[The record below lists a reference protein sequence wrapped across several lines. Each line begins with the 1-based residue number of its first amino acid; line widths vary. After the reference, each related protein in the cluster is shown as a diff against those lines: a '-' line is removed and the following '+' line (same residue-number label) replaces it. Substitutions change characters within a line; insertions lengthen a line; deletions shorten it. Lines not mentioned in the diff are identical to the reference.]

1 MKLIPFGKM
10 KKRHALTSAV
20 IIAAACAAFLSLESC
35 GSGSSS
41 SAASASKGAQPLP
54 DTLRVATLYGP
65 TSYFIYRDEPMGYDY
80 TLVDSLARQKGMVLD
95 LKVASSLTQA
105 VNMLDSGKIDL
116 IAYEVPVTAH
126 YKQYALACGP
136 ETETEQ
142 VLVQPKIRG
151 EAEIT
156 DVTQLVGRDVY
167 VESDSR
173 FLRRL
178 QNLDSELGGGINIH
192 EVNADSIIT
201 EDLIGMVSNGEV
213 PLTVVDNNI
222 AMLNATFYPDLDVS
236 LPVSFP
242 QKAAWAVAP
251 DKKWLADSIDAW
263 FASKEPQEINKDLL
277 KRYFEQTKYVPSV
290 RFDFSK
296 GYISKYDNLFKQ
308 YAPKVDW
315 DWRLLA
321 AQAYVESKFNT
332 NARSWV
338 GARGLMQ
345 VMPSTARGYRTNPR
359 SLNNPETSLKVATAL
374 INDLDGYLKPY
385 VPSDG
390 ERLKFVIAA
399 YNVGIAHIYDAISLA
414 KKNGLDPE
422 KWDGNVEKALM
433 MKMNPK
439 IYRSDDVRYGYCRA
453 TETVSY
459 VKQITNFYNQAR
471 REIPA

>member
-1 MKLIPFGKM
+1 MKSKPSIFSK
-10 KKRHALTSAV
+10 
-20 IIAAACAAFLSLESC
+20 AFLAAMAAGAMLLSTQC
-35 GSGSSS
+35 TGNTQ
-41 SAASASKGAQPLP
+41 SAGGGTEGTLP

-95 LKVASSLTQA
+95 LKVVPSLTRA
-105 VNMLDSGKIDL
+105 VEMLDSGKIDL

-126 YKQYALACGP
+126 YQNYAIPCGP
-136 ETETEQ
+136 ETTTEQ

-151 EAEIT
+151 EAPIT
-156 DVTQLVGRDVY
+156 DVTQLVGKDVY

-173 FLRRL
+173 FLRRM
-178 QNLDSELGGGINIH
+178 QNLDTELGGGIRIH

-201 EDLIGMVSNGEV
+201 EDLIGMVSNGEL
-213 PLTVVDNNI
+213 PLTIVDSDI
-222 AMLNATFYPDLDVS
+222 ARLNATFYPDLDVS
-236 LPVSFP
+236 VPVSFP
-242 QKAAWAVAP
+242 QRSAWAVSP
-251 DKKWLADSIDAW
+251 KNQWLADSIDAW
-263 FASKEPQEINKDLL
+263 FAQAGPQEINDELL
-277 KRYFEQTKYVPSV
+277 KRYYEQTKFVPSV

-308 YAPKVDW
+308 YAPTVGW
-315 DWRLLA
+315 DWRLMA
-321 AQAYVESKFNT
+321 AQAYVESKFNA

-345 VMPSTARGYRTNPR
+345 VMPSTARGYRTNPK
-359 SLNNPETSLKVATAL
+359 SLNNPETSVKVASAL
-374 INDLDGYLKPY
+374 INDLDSYLKPY

-439 IYRSDDVRYGYCRA
+439 VYRSDDVRYGYCRA
-453 TETVSY
+453 TETVAY
-459 VKQITNFYNQAR
+459 VKQITNFYDQAR

>member
-1 MKLIPFGKM
+1 MAAGAILFSTQCTGHADDKAGDSEGK
-10 KKRHALTSAV
+10 
-20 IIAAACAAFLSLESC
+20 
-35 GSGSSS
+35 
-41 SAASASKGAQPLP
+41 LP

-95 LKVASSLTQA
+95 LQVVPSLTRA
-105 VNMLDSGKIDL
+105 VEMLDSGKIDL

-126 YKQYALACGP
+126 YRNYAIPCGP
-136 ETETEQ
+136 ETTTEQ

-151 EAEIT
+151 EAQIT
-156 DVTQLVGRDVY
+156 DVTQLVDKDVY

-173 FLRRL
+173 FLRRM
-178 QNLDSELGGGINIH
+178 QNLDTELGGGIRIH

-201 EDLIGMVSNGEV
+201 EDLIGMVSSGEL
-213 PLTVVDNNI
+213 PLTVVDSDI
-222 AMLNATFYPDLDVS
+222 ARLNATFYPDLDVS
-236 LPVSFP
+236 VPVSFP
-242 QKAAWAVAP
+242 QRSAWAVAP
-251 DKKWLADSIDAW
+251 KNQWLADSIDAW
-263 FASKEPQEINKDLL
+263 FAQAGPQEINHELL
-277 KRYFEQTKYVPSV
+277 KRYYEQTKFVPSV

-308 YAPKVDW
+308 YAPTVGW
-315 DWRLLA
+315 DWRLMA
-321 AQAYVESKFNT
+321 AQAYVESKFNA

-345 VMPSTARGYRTNPR
+345 VMPSTARGYRTNPKN
-359 SLNNPETSLKVATAL
+359 LNNPETSVKVASAL

-439 IYRSDDVRYGYCRA
+439 VYRSDDVRYGYCRA
-453 TETVSY
+453 TETVAY
-459 VKQITNFYNQAR
+459 VKQITNFYDQAR

>member
-1 MKLIPFGKM
+1 MTQRRALKSAILI
-10 KKRHALTSAV
+10 LSS
-20 IIAAACAAFLSLESC
+20 ACAAIT
-35 GSGSSS
+35 GSSCS
-41 SAASASKGAQPLP
+41 SSPDASSKASGDALPLP

-65 TSYFIYRDEPMGYDY
+65 TSYFLYRDEPTGYDY

-116 IAYEVPVTAH
+116 IAYGVPVTAH

-136 ETETEQ
+136 QTETEQ

-151 EAEIT
+151 EAAIS
-156 DVTQLVGRDVY
+156 DVTDLIGKDVY

-201 EDLIGMVSNGEV
+201 EDLIGMVSNGEI
-213 PLTVVDNNI
+213 PLTIVDSDI
-222 AMLNATFYPDLDVS
+222 ARLNATYYPDLDVS
-236 LPVSFP
+236 LPVSFT
-242 QKAAWAVAP
+242 QRAAWAVAP

-263 FASKEPQEINKDLL
+263 FDSAEPQEINRELL
-277 KRYFEQTKYVPSV
+277 KRYYEQTKYTPTV

-296 GYISKYDNLFKQ
+296 GYISKYDKLFKR
-308 YAPKVDW
+308 YAPTVGW
-315 DWRLLA
+315 DWRLMA

-359 SLNNPETSLKVATAL
+359 NLNNPETSLKVASAL
-374 INDLDGYLKPY
+374 INDLDKYLKPH

-399 YNVGIAHIYDAISLA
+399 YNVGIAHIYDAIALA
-414 KKNGLDPE
+414 KKYGLDPE

-459 VKQITNFYNQAR
+459 VKKITNFYNQAR

>member
-1 MKLIPFGKM
+1 MKIHRTLKTILKATVF
-10 KKRHALTSAV
+10 T
-20 IIAAACAAFLSLESC
+20 ACAILLAAGAGSC
-35 GSGSSS
+35 TSNGSSS
-41 SAASASKGAQPLP
+41 KDGSEATGKLP

-80 TLVDSLARQKGMVLD
+80 TLVDSLAKQKGMVLD

-105 VNMLDSGKIDL
+105 VEMLDSGTVDL
-116 IAYEVPVTAH
+116 IAYEVPITAH
-126 YKQYALACGP
+126 YQQYVIPCGP

-151 EAEIT
+151 EAPIT
-156 DVTQLVGRDVY
+156 DVTQLVGKDVY

-201 EDLIGMVSNGEV
+201 EDLIGMVSSGEL
-213 PLTVVDNNI
+213 PLTIVDCDI
-222 AMLNATFYPDLDVS
+222 ARLNATFYPDLDVS

-242 QKAAWAVAP
+242 QRSAWAVAP
-251 DKKWLADSIDAW
+251 DKKWLADSIDTW
-263 FASKEPQEINKDLL
+263 FASREPQEINEELL
-277 KRYFEQTKYVPSV
+277 KRYYEQTKYVPTV

-308 YAPKVDW
+308 YAPTVGW
-315 DWRLLA
+315 DWRLMA

-345 VMPSTARGYRTNPR
+345 VMPSTARGYRTNPNK
-359 SLNNPETSLKVATAL
+359 LNNPETSLKVASAL
-374 INDLDGYLKPY
+374 INDLDSYLKPY

-414 KKNGLDPE
+414 KKHGLDPE

-439 IYRSDDVRYGYCRA
+439 VYRSDDVRYGYCRA
-453 TETVSY
+453 TETVAY
-459 VKQITNFYNQAR
+459 VKQITNFYEQAR

>member
-1 MKLIPFGKM
+1 MQH
-10 KKRHALTSAV
+10 RHAFAFLVPLA
-20 IIAAACAAFLSLESC
+20 IFGLAACGGHSE
-35 GSGSSS
+35 SSS
-41 SAASASKGAQPLP
+41 GKSGEAGTLP

-95 LKVASSLTQA
+95 LKVVSSLTKA
-105 VNMLDSGKIDL
+105 VNLLDSGKVDL
-116 IAYEVPVTAH
+116 IAYSVPVTAH
-126 YKQYALACGP
+126 YRQFALPCGP
-136 ETETEQ
+136 ESETEQ

-151 EAEIT
+151 EAEIN
-156 DVTQLVGRDVY
+156 DVTELVGKDVY

-178 QNLDSELGGGINIH
+178 QNLDSELGGGIRIH

-201 EDLIGMVSNGEV
+201 EDLIGKVSSGEL
-213 PLTVVDNNI
+213 PLTIVDSDI
-222 AMLNATFYPDLDVS
+222 ARLNATFYPDLDVS

-242 QKAAWAVAP
+242 QRAAWAVAP
-251 DKKWLADSIDAW
+251 DRKWLADSIDAW
-263 FASKEPQEINKDLL
+263 FDSAAPQEINKELL
-277 KRYFEQTKYVPSV
+277 KRYYEQTKFVPTV

-296 GYISKYDNLFKQ
+296 GYISKYDNLFKE
-308 YAPKVDW
+308 YASKVGW
-315 DWRLLA
+315 DWRLMA

-359 SLNNPETSLKVATAL
+359 SLNNPEISLKVATAL
-374 INDLDGYLKPY
+374 INDLDGYLKPL

-414 KKNGLDPE
+414 RKNGLDPE
-422 KWDGNVEKALM
+422 KWDGNVAKALM

-453 TETVSY
+453 TETVAY
-459 VKQITNFYNQAR
+459 VKRITSFYDQAR